1 MDDLD
6 KEVIEFFT
14 NMGKAFGWDEL
25 TSKVVAVLYMEAE
38 PIAMEEI
45 AKKTGYSLSS
55 ISNVMKMLE
64 GFGIVTRVKKQKSR
78 KAFFLME
85 KDLGKASRQ
94 KFLRAYEY
102 GIKPAKEFLP
112 GIIKKYESR
121 KPDEETKKK
130 LALLRLYYMQFQCVD
145 KIFTHMLEDIES
157 AFKSE
162 PPKPYKP

>member
-1 MDDLD
+1 MDDLEA
-6 KEVIEFFT
+6 EVIEFFT

-25 TSKVVAVLYMEAE
+25 TSKVVAVLHIETE
-38 PIAMEEI
+38 PTAMEEI

-64 GFGIVTRVKKQKSR
+64 GFGVVTRVKKPKNK

-102 GIKPAKEFLP
+102 GIKPAREFLP
-112 GIIKKYESR
+112 KIIRKYECS
-121 KPDEETKKK
+121 KPDAETKKK
-130 LALLRLYYMQFQCVD
+130 LELLKMYNTQFLYVD
-145 KIFTHMLEDIES
+145 KVFAHMLEDIES
-157 AFKSE
+157 AFRSE